1 MTFLR
6 ISSIFFSAL
15 ALGLMLALI
24 VATFFSLDAG
34 FLRHAIENHNFP
46 WWVLALLALAA
57 ILVILVSILAL
68 YRGVNMWRARSWLKD
83 GRAITGVELKF
94 EAAVFIGLG
103 ITVSYLFLRLSI

>member
-6 ISSIFFSAL
+6 ISSIFFSAM

-24 VATFFSLDAG
+24 IATFFSLDAG
-34 FLRHAIENHNFP
+34 FLRHAIENHNYP
-46 WWVLALLALAA
+46 WWILALLALAA

-68 YRGVNMWRARSWLKD
+68 YRGATMWRARSWLKD
-83 GRAITGVELKF
+83 GRVITGVELKF

-103 ITVSYLFLRLSI
+103 ITVSYMFLRISI